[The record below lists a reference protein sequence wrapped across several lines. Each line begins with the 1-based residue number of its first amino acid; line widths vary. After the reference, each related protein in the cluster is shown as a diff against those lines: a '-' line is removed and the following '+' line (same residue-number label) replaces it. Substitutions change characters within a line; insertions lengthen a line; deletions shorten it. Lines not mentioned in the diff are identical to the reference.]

1 MIAPPSKSAPP
12 ESAIVVGGGLAGIS
26 AALRLAERGVR
37 ATLFETRRKLGGRA
51 TSFTDVRTGEI
62 LDNCQHV
69 ALGCCTNY
77 LDLCARLGVS
87 DLLRWT
93 EELHFL
99 EPGGRRSTLSPTL
112 LPAPAHLGPSFL
124 TASFL
129 NAADKAGVAR
139 GILAILRAD
148 RAKWTR
154 RTFEEFLRETGQ
166 TQRAIERFWA
176 PVVISACNLDVER
189 VAASSALH
197 VFQEGF
203 LARRDAAAMAVAA
216 VPLLRLYD
224 PAEAAIRRAGGA
236 IRLGASVTRVTANSI
251 RTADGEEIS
260 ADVVI
265 CTVPPERAAKIVDP
279 EVQASDERFAHLERI
294 THSPIL
300 GVHLVFDRP
309 VMDLP
314 HAVLVDQ
321 GTQWLFRK
329 DEEGRKVHAVISAA
343 EEWMALDEEEIGAR
357 VLADIRACIP
367 AAREA
372 RLESV
377 RAVKEKRA
385 TFAPTPEVE
394 AIRPGTT
401 GSSGLILAGCYVRT
415 GWPATMEG
423 AVRSGY
429 LAAAAALG
437 EGEAWALRP
446 SLRPAAIPRLLAP
459 GATAAG

>member
-1 MIAPPSKSAPP
+1 MIAPSDKPARLDIR
-12 ESAIVVGGGLAGIS
+12 SAIVVGGGLAGIS

-37 ATLFETRRKLGGRA
+37 TTLFETRRKLGGRA
-51 TSFTDVRTGEI
+51 TSFTDVRTGEL

-77 LDLCARLGVS
+77 LDLCRRLGVS

-99 EPGGRRSTLSPTL
+99 EPGGRRSTLAPAL

-129 NAADKAGVAR
+129 SSADKAAVAR
-139 GILAILRAD
+139 AILAILRAD
-148 RAKWTR
+148 RRKWGERTFLDFLTGAGQTR
-154 RTFEEFLRETGQ
+154 R
-166 TQRAIERFWA
+166 AIDRFWS
-176 PVVISACNLDVER
+176 PVVVSACNLTVDR

-224 PAEAAIRRAGGA
+224 PAEDAIREAGGA
-236 IRLGASVTRVTANSI
+236 IRLGASVTRVTATAI
-251 RTADGEEIS
+251 RTAGGEEFE
-260 ADVVI
+260 ADVII
-265 CTVPPERAAKIVDP
+265 CAAPPERAAKIVDAD
-279 EVQASDERFAHLERI
+279 VQASDPRFAPLSEI

-300 GVHLVFDRP
+300 GVHLTFDRP
-309 VMDLP
+309 VLDLP

-329 DEEGRKVHAVISAA
+329 DDEGRRVHAVISAA
-343 EEWMALDEEEIGAR
+343 DEWMPLDEEEIGAR
-357 VLADIRACIP
+357 VLEDIRACVP

-377 RAVKEKRA
+377 RSVKEKRA

-394 AIRPGTT
+394 AMRPETRGP
-401 GSSGLILAGCYVRT
+401 SGLILAGCYVQT

-437 EGEAWALRP
+437 EDEAWALRP
-446 SLRPAAIPRLLAP
+446 SLRPAAIARILAHP
-459 GATAAG
+459 G